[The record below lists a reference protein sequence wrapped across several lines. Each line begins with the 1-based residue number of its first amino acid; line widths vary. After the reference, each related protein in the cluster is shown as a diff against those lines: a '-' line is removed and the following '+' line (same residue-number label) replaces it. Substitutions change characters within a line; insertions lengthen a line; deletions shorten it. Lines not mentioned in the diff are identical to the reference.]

1 MKMTANGFYEEVIIA
16 GFGGQGIML
25 TGRLLAQTA
34 MKAGKEVTYMPS
46 YGAEVRG
53 GTANCMVVLADEP
66 IACPVVGKPDSLIAL
81 NKASLTKFGPRL
93 KAGGLLVMNSSL
105 IDTEPELDETI
116 EVVAL
121 PADELAVELGSP
133 KSANMVALGA
143 YLQRRGHLSPG
154 AAAASLPE
162 VLAKR
167 YHQTLPVNTEALH
180 RGAEFAT
187 RGS

>member
-1 MKMTANGFYEEVIIA
+1 
-16 GFGGQGIML
+16 
-25 TGRLLAQTA
+25 
-34 MKAGKEVTYMPS
+34 
-46 YGAEVRG
+46 
-53 GTANCMVVLADEP
+53 
-66 IACPVVGKPDSLIAL
+66 
-81 NKASLTKFGPRL
+81 
-93 KAGGLLVMNSSL
+93 VMNSSL

-143 YLQRRGHLSPG
+143 YLQRRGYLSPG